1 MEDNDERNY
10 KFTRNLQKC
19 TERVSKGMR
28 GLLLIILVTFSF
40 ISAPYLVYHPL
51 FWYIT
56 PFSGMSPL
64 FWYIT
69 PFSSISPP
77 FLVYHPRFW
86 YVTPFLVYQ
95 PRFVFFFLLESILSD
110 ISIIYF
116 LFWLH
121 GPLVLFWHLK
131 CRFFVMCL
139 SPSLYMCIFG

>member
-40 ISAPYLVYHPL
+40 ILAPYLVYHPL

-69 PFSSISPP
+69 PVFGISPP
-77 FLVYHPRFW
+77 FLVCHPFSGIS
-86 YVTPFLVYQ
+86 TPFCLLLFTRVH
-95 PRFVFFFLLESILSD
+95 FVRYFYYIFFILTSWSI
-110 ISIIYF
+110 
-116 LFWLH
+116 
-121 GPLVLFWHLK
+121 GVVLAPE
-131 CRFFVMCL
+131 M
-139 SPSLYMCIFG
+139 